1 MSTHSGVFKG
11 DTKMEVVSIL
21 ANCGTNVSKARM
33 VLITY
38 IQAKQR
44 KGRSTAHIEE
54 KLGQLESSFSRDVS
68 LHAAFRDARAKTD
81 MPRSHVIPLPPE
93 IEKRRSIASQSGP
106 LHATSHLDSFSCS
119 PHSPSVRW
127 SGTTSTSPPEDRI
140 EPFPFSNILTSQHTA
155 KIPASVDPHRPPPLD
170 IMEESR
176 SSPHPQPLSR
186 SAPAAS
192 APITRVFRSRS
203 RTSLPPPSPMR
214 SRIIPPSRLPPAAPL
229 PPIPAEPD
237 RHPTSMTSSDEVVNN
252 VGSVFLDTNE
262 PPSYAESAQSHAS
275 SSRHS
280 LEHSNDSLGSRRDSA
295 LPPYEVVSDPFHRQ
309 TLRASSHFTREHSGS
324 TSSSGST
331 GGRAPYAISEDLD
344 DAMNAFR
351 MPVVSRREI
360 IRCLVGERGYERENW
375 GTVLEECGLG
385 AEEVVYMLRE
395 MDREVVTRD

>member
-54 KLGQLESSFSRDVS
+54 KLRELESRFARDIS
-68 LHAAFRDARAKTD
+68 LHAAFRDARAKTE

-93 IEKRRSIASQSGP
+93 IEKRRSIANQSGSLP
-106 LHATSHLDSFSCS
+106 ATSLLDSLSRS

-140 EPFPFSNILTSQHTA
+140 DPFPFSNIPTSQNLS
-155 KIPASVDPHRPPPLD
+155 KLPKFVDLHRPTPLD
-170 IMEESR
+170 IMEEQR
-176 SSPHPQPLSR
+176 SSYHPQPLSR
-186 SAPAAS
+186 SAPTAS
-192 APITRVFRSRS
+192 APITQVFRNRS

-214 SRIIPPSRLPPAAPL
+214 SRIIPPGHSPPAAPL

-237 RHPTSMTSSDEVVNN
+237 RPPTSMTSSDEIANN
-252 VGSVFLDTNE
+252 VGSAFLATNK
-262 PPSYAESAQSHAS
+262 PPSYAESAQSHKS
-275 SSRHS
+275 SSRQS
-280 LEHSNDSLGSRRDSA
+280 LEHSNDSLRSRRDSA
-295 LPPYEVVSDPFHRQ
+295 LPPYEVVSDPFLRQ

-331 GGRAPYAISEDLD
+331 GGRVPYAISEDLD

-351 MPVVSRREI
+351 MQVVSRREI